1 MRRARRPVRRSPSPP
16 ATRSPAPRPEA
27 ARGGAPPPPPVHP
40 PPPPAATSPPPPPPP
55 TEPQPA
61 TRRFTRS
68 SSDKLIGGVAGGLGR
83 YFGVDPILFR
93 IAFVVLTFAGGV
105 GVLAYI
111 GLLAFVPA
119 DDGGGLA
126 QTRSGNLIAAI
137 ALGLLAVF
145 LLGPPVFFAGPVLLP
160 IALLVGVGLLL
171 WRASGG
177 GGPAE
182 GDPARVVARAAI
194 AFLIGIAAVGGFIG
208 VFMLAAFGGGVVL
221 AVLAIL
227 AGVALLGAAFAGGAR
242 WLIVPALVLVLPL
255 AIVAAADIDVEG
267 GVGDHHYR
275 PASVNELRPEY
286 QLGMG
291 DLIVDMRDVD
301 LPAGRTDLRVE
312 NGIGHVLVRVPED
325 ACVSADVEI
334 GVGQSS
340 ILDNGRGGVDVNDD
354 LATSAPASAPL
365 VHLDADVGIGHL
377 EVRRGAEPP
386 VPTSIFGDDE
396 GACP

>member
-1 MRRARRPVRRSPSPP
+1 MPENPPQQDPDEKSEPARG
-16 ATRSPAPRPEA
+16 PAPGGGSP
-27 ARGGAPPPPPVHP
+27 GGAPPPPTGDTP
-40 PPPPAATSPPPPPPP
+40 PPPGAPSPPPPPPP

-119 DDGGGLA
+119 DDGGGLT
-126 QTRSGNLIAAI
+126 QTRSGNLIAAV
-137 ALGLLAVF
+137 ALGLLAVV

-160 IALLVGVGLLL
+160 IALLVGIGLLL

-177 GGPAE
+177 ASPAP
-182 GDPARVVARAAI
+182 GDPARMVARAAI
-194 AFLIGIAAVGGFIG
+194 AFLIGLAAIGAFIG

-221 AVLAIL
+221 SVLAIL

-275 PASVNELRPEY
+275 PASVSELHPEY

-291 DLIVDMRDVD
+291 DLVVDMRDVD
-301 LPAGRTDLRVE
+301 LPSGRTDLHVE

-334 GVGQSS
+334 GIGQSS
-340 ILDNGRGGVDVNDD
+340 ILDHGRGGVDVKDD
-354 LATSAPASAPL
+354 VATTAPAGAPL

-377 EVRRGAEPP
+377 EVRRGSDP
-386 VPTSIFGDDE
+386 IFRPGLFDE
-396 GACP
+396 ASEAACP